1 MVKRKSE
8 VALTDTEQHK
18 AVREKYMKTDR
29 VSSRLSVKLFELIVY
44 YRFYYYR
51 LMHGHLVFLCQS
63 WR

>member
-29 VSSRLSVKLFELIVY
+29 VS
-44 YRFYYYR
+44 
-51 LMHGHLVFLCQS
+51 
-63 WR
+63 